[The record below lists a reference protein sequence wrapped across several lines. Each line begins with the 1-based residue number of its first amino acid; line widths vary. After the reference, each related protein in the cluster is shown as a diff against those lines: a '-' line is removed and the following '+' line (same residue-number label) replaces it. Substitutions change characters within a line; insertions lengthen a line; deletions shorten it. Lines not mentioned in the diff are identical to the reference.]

1 MELFSPEF
9 MSALLAI
16 VVIDLVL
23 AGDNAIVIALAAR
36 SVPKELQRRAIMW
49 GTVGAIV
56 VRSSLTMV
64 VVWLLKVPGLMLVGG
79 ALLIW
84 IAYRLLVPSGDGGG
98 HNVTPASSFWGAM
111 KTIIVADA
119 LMGLDNVL
127 AVAGAAHGSF
137 LLVVL
142 GLLVSIPI
150 VIWGSTLILKW
161 VERYPSIIYVGS
173 GVLAWTAAKM
183 MLGEPLLKET
193 LQGNA
198 VIAPLVYFAV
208 IGGVL
213 WYGLRGNHIRIEQ
226 KIVSLLASLTAAGRE
241 SSSENS
247 IINSGGNTMKRILL
261 PIDASANSLKAVQH
275 VIGRFVTDPAIELHL
290 LHVCTPFNRHV
301 GRFVSRRNLADFHR
315 DEATKSMKAARELL
329 DARSIPYASHV
340 EIGDKAETITAA
352 ARRIRASQI
361 VIGTSRKNSLTRMIE
376 DSVTNKVLEQ
386 AQVPVEVITGDA
398 VPGIERV
405 GVPAS
410 IGAMIAALVLALD

>member
-1 MELFSPEF
+1 
-9 MSALLAI
+9 
-16 VVIDLVL
+16 
-23 AGDNAIVIALAAR
+23 
-36 SVPKELQRRAIMW
+36 
-49 GTVGAIV
+49 
-56 VRSSLTMV
+56 
-64 VVWLLKVPGLMLVGG
+64 
-79 ALLIW
+79 
-84 IAYRLLVPSGDGGG
+84 
-98 HNVTPASSFWGAM
+98 
-111 KTIIVADA
+111 
-119 LMGLDNVL
+119 VL

-142 GLLVSIPI
+142 GLLISIPI

-208 IGGVL
+208 IGGAL
-213 WYGLRGNHIRIEQ
+213 WYGLRSNHIRVEQ

-410 IGAMIAALVLALD
+410 IVAMIAALVLTLD